1 MDLLSGYR
9 LRPPTRDDLAAVA
22 DVLAADDL
30 DDAGEVVLD
39 TGFLQ
44 GQWERPGFAL
54 VSDAWIA
61 VGPDG
66 TAVAYGQ
73 VTRDEPDVA
82 GSWGVVHPAH
92 RGRGLG
98 SALLDR
104 IEARAPALLPPDVR
118 EPKLR
123 NAINAGDEAAAGMLR
138 ARGLRPVRHFWHMR
152 IDLPAPA
159 DHEGPAPAPDARSP
173 VTVTALRSTAELRA
187 VHAVV
192 DTAFE
197 DHWGH
202 ESQPFDA
209 WVEDF
214 ASGSSYD
221 PDLWRLAWRGERLV
235 GALTASILAD
245 RGWVNLLGVERES
258 RGRGVAALLLR
269 DAFAGFAS
277 RGVASVYLA
286 VDAQNPTGA
295 TALYERVGMRTVKRW
310 DLWERPLTSLGG
322 G

>member
-1 MDLLSGYR
+1 MDLVSGYH

-30 DDAGEVVLD
+30 SDAGEVVLD

-44 GQWERPGFAL
+44 GQWERPGFVL

-138 ARGLRPVRHFWHMR
+138 ARGLHPVRHFWHMR

-159 DHEGPAPAPDARSP
+159 DHEGPRRPTRGPRSP
-173 VTVTALRSTAELRA
+173 
-187 VHAVV
+187 
-192 DTAFE
+192 
-197 DHWGH
+197 
-202 ESQPFDA
+202 
-209 WVEDF
+209 
-214 ASGSSYD
+214 
-221 PDLWRLAWRGERLV
+221 
-235 GALTASILAD
+235 
-245 RGWVNLLGVERES
+245 
-258 RGRGVAALLLR
+258 
-269 DAFAGFAS
+269 
-277 RGVASVYLA
+277 
-286 VDAQNPTGA
+286 
-295 TALYERVGMRTVKRW
+295 
-310 DLWERPLTSLGG
+310 
-322 G
+322 